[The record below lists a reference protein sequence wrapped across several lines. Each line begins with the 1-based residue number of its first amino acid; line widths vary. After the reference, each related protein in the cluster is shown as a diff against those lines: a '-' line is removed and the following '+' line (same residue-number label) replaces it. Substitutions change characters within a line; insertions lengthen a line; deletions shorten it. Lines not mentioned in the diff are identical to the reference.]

1 MPQGNP
7 AHKNYWEGKVNKEE
21 SVKTVRGFVF
31 DMAALASEVL
41 AGSSVISRLTAHL
54 ARRMERGDAAS
65 MERGDADSAGSTLRT
80 IMVVIVVTA
89 VVGAIGAAVRAA
101 GGRAADCIT
110 NAGC

>member
-1 MPQGNP
+1 MNSD
-7 AHKNYWEGKVNKEE
+7 N
-21 SVKTVRGFVF
+21 SVSNVRSFVF
-31 DMAALASEVL
+31 GVSAMAAEIL
-41 AGSSVISRLTAHL
+41 AGSSVVAHVTAHL
-54 ARRMERGDAAS
+54 VRRT
-65 MERGDADSAGSTLRT
+65 ERGDADSAGSTLRT